1 MPAKHATLST
11 GLIGVY
17 ELVADCLDRS
27 LPSQPFPA
35 ARLRGLLGQCI
46 RVYSRTNDMRLYE
59 QFFKPRRG
67 AVGREIARKIPPPKP
82 YAIHPPTLL
91 REGVVQFRMVVF
103 GLPNEL
109 VPQVLRSL
117 RRDYGKLHLLAAW
130 AVNDLTG
137 ERRELDER
145 SGARGHTITYHQL
158 LERLRNVLSGKE
170 RVGLRLTFLTPVR
183 LTRDGADMTPD
194 SLRPSDLVRY
204 CARRLFL
211 LDYLYYSA
219 GRALPFKLSPETVT
233 HLMGWS
239 DSYVDVESGMEAIEL
254 SFMGKARFMEGSVRL
269 EVPCAGQEALTLLFL
284 LRCCEYLG
292 IGKHTVYGFGRYALT
307 YSP

>member
-1 MPAKHATLST
+1 M
-11 GLIGVY
+11 IGVY
-17 ELVADCLDRS
+17 ELVAECLDRS
-27 LPSQPFPA
+27 LPNRPLPA
-35 ARLRGLLGQCI
+35 ARLRGLLGQCV
-46 RVYSRTNDMRLYE
+46 RVYSKANKLRLYE

-67 AVGREIARKIPPPKP
+67 PVGREIARKIPPPKP
-82 YAIHPPTLL
+82 YALHPPALL
-91 REGVVQFRMVVF
+91 QEGVVQFRMVVF
-103 GLPNEL
+103 GVPNEL
-109 VPQVLRSL
+109 VPHVLRSI

-130 AVNDLTG
+130 SVNDLTG
-137 ERRELDER
+137 ERRELDDR
-145 SGARGHTITYHQL
+145 SATRGHVITYHQL
-158 LERLRNVLSGKE
+158 LDHLRTVIRGRE

-183 LTRDGADMTPD
+183 LTRDGAEMVPD

-219 GRALPFKLSPETVT
+219 GRALPFRLSPETVT

-239 DSYVDVESGMEAIEL
+239 DTHVGVERGTEALEL
-254 SFMGKARFMEGSVRL
+254 SFMGKARFMRGSVRL
-269 EVPCAGQEALTLLFL
+269 EVPCAGQEALMTLFL

-292 IGKHTVYGFGRYALT
+292 IGKHTAYGFGRYALA